1 MRKLLTLL
9 NYTLFAI
16 VETALPELLQDIR
29 WQKIIT
35 ITYVLPAQILKPKIQ
50 TKPCF
55 AAESGL
61 TPDTHTFEV

>member
-29 WQKIIT
+29 WQKIIA
-35 ITYVLPAQILKPKIQ
+35 ISYVSPARILKPKIQ

-55 AAESGL
+55 AAERDL